1 MRKLTVLLLITSAL
15 GLFDE
20 EFEALKQRITA
31 LEAAAEEDKGKKIL
45 QEKDITDLKIKVSN
59 LVYKD
64 NNENSLTEVTF
75 LPCT

>member
-1 MRKLTVLLLITSAL
+1 MRKLTFLLFVTLAW

-31 LEAAAEEDKGKKIL
+31 LEEAAEEDKGKKIL

-64 NNENSLTEVTF
+64 NNENSLTEV
-75 LPCT
+75 CIV